1 MEPNIEQRDA
11 LARNAGSRRW
21 VWNWALGRKQQYYR
35 DNGVGLWTSVLKAE
49 LPILKRQ
56 AETAWL
62 AEADSQSLQ
71 ETLRDLDRAFQNF
84 FEGRAR
90 FPRGMGVD
98 LAAPVLPLGVGNA
111 TKSLRA
117 RRGATEGAGEQVG
130 PSYSLAKI

>member
-1 MEPNIEQRDA
+1 MAKNFRELEVKMSPESR
-11 LARNAGSRRW
+11 ARVAAR
-21 VWNWALGRKQQYYR
+21 VK
-35 DNGVGLWTSVLKAE
+35 
-49 LPILKRQ
+49 
-56 AETAWL
+56 
-62 AEADSQSLQ
+62 